1 MKDVF
6 DVFNEGFEEI
16 TRMVGQGNYKG
27 SFVYSSNLTLFSTL
41 LDYEDGILISE
52 ILEGVFSQVGPFAE
66 EMDAK
71 EIGSINEQLA
81 AQMKTI
87 TGSYRA
93 EDKNIL
99 YQALRDLRSL
109 ATKFQMRCMRSRP
122 MKVQR
127 QAKVN
132 IGDKYY

>member
-66 EMDAK
+66 EMNAK

-127 QAKVN
+127 QATVN

>member
-1 MKDVF
+1 MKSIF

-16 TRMVGQGNYKG
+16 TRMVEQGNYKG

-52 ILEGVFSQVGPFAE
+52 LLEGVFSQVGPFAE
-66 EMDAK
+66 ELNPE

-81 AQMKTI
+81 AQMKI
-87 TGSYRA
+87 IAGSYRA

-99 YQALRDLRSL
+99 YQALRDLRSI
-109 ATKFQMRCMRSRP
+109 ATKFQIKCMRSRP
-122 MKVQR
+122 IKVQR
-127 QAKVN
+127 LTRLN
-132 IGDKYY
+132 IGDKFY

>member
-6 DVFNEGFEEI
+6 DVFDEGFEEI

-27 SFVYSSNLTLFSTL
+27 PFVYSSNLTLFSTL

-66 EMDAK
+66 ELDAK
-71 EIGSINEQLA
+71 EIGFINEQLA
-81 AQMKTI
+81 AQMKII
-87 TGSYRA
+87 TDSYRA

-99 YQALRDLRSL
+99 YQALRDLRSI
-109 ATKFQMRCMRSRP
+109 ATKFQIKCMRSGP

-127 QAKVN
+127 QARLN

>member
-1 MKDVF
+1 MKEVF
-6 DVFNEGFEEI
+6 DVFNEGFGEI

-71 EIGSINEQLA
+71 EIGFINEQLA
-81 AQMKTI
+81 AQMKI
-87 TGSYRA
+87 IADSYRA

-99 YQALRDLRSL
+99 YQALRDLRSI
-109 ATKFQMRCMRSRP
+109 ATKFQITCMRSRP

-127 QAKVN
+127 QARLN

>member
-1 MKDVF
+1 MKEVF
-6 DVFNEGFEEI
+6 DVFNEGFGEI

-41 LDYEDGILISE
+41 LDYEDGILINE

-81 AQMKTI
+81 AQMKI
-87 TGSYRA
+87 IADSYRA
-93 EDKNIL
+93 EDRI
-99 YQALRDLRSL
+99 SS
-109 ATKFQMRCMRSRP
+109 TRP
-122 MKVQR
+122 CEISVLSPQNFR
-127 QAKVN
+127 LHA
-132 IGDKYY
+132 

>member
-1 MKDVF
+1 MKEVF
-6 DVFNEGFEEI
+6 DVFDEGFEEI

-27 SFVYSSNLTLFSTL
+27 PFVYSSNLTLFSTL

-66 EMDAK
+66 ELDAK
-71 EIGSINEQLA
+71 EIGCIDEQLA
-81 AQMKTI
+81 AQMKII
-87 TGSYRA
+87 TDSYRA

-99 YQALRDLRSL
+99 YQALRDLRSI
-109 ATKFQMRCMRSRP
+109 ATKFQITCMRSRP

-127 QAKVN
+127 QARLN

>member
-16 TRMVGQGNYKG
+16 TRMVEQGNYKG
-27 SFVYSSNLTLFSTL
+27 PFVYSSNLTLFSTL
-41 LDYEDGILISE
+41 LDYEDGILVSE

-66 EMDAK
+66 ELGAE
-71 EIGSINEQLA
+71 EIRSINEQLA
-81 AQMKTI
+81 AQMKII
-87 TGSYRA
+87 TDSYRT
-93 EDKNIL
+93 EDKNAL
-99 YQALRDLRSL
+99 YQALRDLRSI
-109 ATKFQMRCMRSRP
+109 ATKFQIKCMRSRP

-127 QAKVN
+127 QTRLN

>member
-16 TRMVGQGNYKG
+16 TRMVEQGNYKG
-27 SFVYSSNLTLFSTL
+27 PFVYSSNLTLFSTL
-41 LDYEDGILISE
+41 LDYEDGILVSE

-66 EMDAK
+66 ELGAE
-71 EIGSINEQLA
+71 EIRSINEQLA
-81 AQMKTI
+81 AQMKII
-87 TGSYRA
+87 TDSYRA
-93 EDKNIL
+93 EDKNAL
-99 YQALRDLRSL
+99 YQALRDLRSI
-109 ATKFQMRCMRSRP
+109 ATKFQIKCMRSRP

-127 QAKVN
+127 QTRLN

>member
-1 MKDVF
+1 MKEVF
-6 DVFNEGFEEI
+6 DVFNEGFGEI

-66 EMDAK
+66 ELDAK
-71 EIGSINEQLA
+71 EIGFINEQLA
-81 AQMKTI
+81 AQMKII
-87 TGSYRA
+87 TDSYRA

-99 YQALRDLRSL
+99 YQALRDLRSI
-109 ATKFQMRCMRSRP
+109 ATKFQITCMRSRP

-127 QAKVN
+127 QARLN

>member
-1 MKDVF
+1 MKSIF

-16 TRMVGQGNYKG
+16 TRMVRQGNYKG

-52 ILEGVFSQVGPFAE
+52 LLEGVFSQVGPFAE
-66 EMDAK
+66 ELNPE

-81 AQMKTI
+81 AQMKI
-87 TGSYRA
+87 IAGSYRA

-99 YQALRDLRSL
+99 YQALRDLRSI
-109 ATKFQMRCMRSRP
+109 ATKFQIKCMRSRP
-122 MKVQR
+122 IKVQR
-127 QAKVN
+127 QTRLN
-132 IGDKYY
+132 IGDKFY

>member
-1 MKDVF
+1 MKSIF

-27 SFVYSSNLTLFSTL
+27 PFVYSSNLTLFSTL

-52 ILEGVFSQVGPFAE
+52 LLEGVFSQVGPFAE
-66 EMDAK
+66 ELNPE

-81 AQMKTI
+81 AQMKI
-87 TGSYRA
+87 IAGSYRA

-99 YQALRDLRSL
+99 YQALRDLRSI
-109 ATKFQMRCMRSRP
+109 ATKFQIKCMRSRP
-122 MKVQR
+122 IKVQR
-127 QAKVN
+127 QTRLN
-132 IGDKYY
+132 IGDKFY

>member
-16 TRMVGQGNYKG
+16 TRMVEQGNYKG
-27 SFVYSSNLTLFSTL
+27 PFVYSSNLTLFSTL
-41 LDYEDGILISE
+41 LDYEDGILVTE

-66 EMDAK
+66 ELGAE
-71 EIGSINEQLA
+71 EIRSINEQLA
-81 AQMKTI
+81 AQMKII
-87 TGSYRA
+87 TDSYRA
-93 EDKNIL
+93 EDKNAL
-99 YQALRDLRSL
+99 YQALRDLRSI
-109 ATKFQMRCMRSRP
+109 ATKFQIKCMRSRP

-127 QAKVN
+127 QTRLN

>member
-109 ATKFQMRCMRSRP
+109 ATQFQMRCMRSRP

-127 QAKVN
+127 QATVN

>member
-1 MKDVF
+1 MKSIF

-16 TRMVGQGNYKG
+16 TRMVEQGNYKG

-52 ILEGVFSQVGPFAE
+52 LLEGVFSQVGPFAE
-66 EMDAK
+66 ELNPE

-81 AQMKTI
+81 AQMKI
-87 TGSYRA
+87 IAGSYRA

-99 YQALRDLRSL
+99 YQALRDLRSI
-109 ATKFQMRCMRSRP
+109 ATKFQIKCMRSRP
-122 MKVQR
+122 IKVQR
-127 QAKVN
+127 QTRLN
-132 IGDKYY
+132 IGDKFY

>member
-16 TRMVGQGNYKG
+16 TRMVRQGNYKG

>member
-1 MKDVF
+1 MKEVF
-6 DVFNEGFEEI
+6 DVFNEGFGEI

-27 SFVYSSNLTLFSTL
+27 PFVYSSNLTLFSTL
-41 LDYEDGILISE
+41 LDYEDGILINE

-81 AQMKTI
+81 AQMKI
-87 TGSYRA
+87 IADSYRA

-99 YQALRDLRSL
+99 YQALRDLRSI
-109 ATKFQMRCMRSRP
+109 ATKFQITCMRSRP

-127 QAKVN
+127 QARLN

>member
-6 DVFNEGFEEI
+6 DVFNEGFGEI

-71 EIGSINEQLA
+71 EIGFINEQLA
-81 AQMKTI
+81 AQMKI
-87 TGSYRA
+87 IADSYRA

-99 YQALRDLRSL
+99 YQALRDLRSI
-109 ATKFQMRCMRSRP
+109 ATKFQITCMRSRP

-127 QAKVN
+127 QARLN

>member
-6 DVFNEGFEEI
+6 DVFNEGFGEI

-66 EMDAK
+66 ELDAK
-71 EIGSINEQLA
+71 EIGFINEQLA
-81 AQMKTI
+81 AQMKII
-87 TGSYRA
+87 TDSYRA

-99 YQALRDLRSL
+99 YQALRDLRSI
-109 ATKFQMRCMRSRP
+109 ATKFQITCMRSRP

-127 QAKVN
+127 QARLN

>member
-66 EMDAK
+66 EMNAK